1 MSITGVS
8 LLWFLGAMLM
18 SFVITVILE
27 KKYIPF
33 LMRIKMGQNILE
45 IGPRWHKNKQG
56 TPTMGG
62 IFFIAAIYITVFIL
76 SIVQAVTEGEL
87 SILILLLFM
96 FINGLIGFA
105 DDYVKFIKK
114 RNKGL
119 SAMQKM
125 VCQFAAAALFLLSME
140 LGGYL
145 DTSVVLP
152 FSDIE
157 IELGIF
163 YYILSLF
170 FIVFMTNSVNLT
182 DGIDGLCAS
191 VTLVVMVL
199 FGSMSMALSA
209 AAGVCN
215 ITRLVLFGAIAGGMF
230 GFLVYNFHPARIFM
244 GDTGSLFLGS
254 AVVGAAYLFNQPF
267 IALVAGIIY
276 VCESLSVVIQ
286 VISFKLTGKRV
297 FKMSPIHHH
306 FEMCGWGEIKIVA
319 VFTVL
324 TVVFSVLAYFMFV

>member
-1 MSITGVS
+1 MSITGKS
-8 LLWFLGAMLM
+8 ILWILAAAVL

-27 KKYIPF
+27 KKFIPL
-33 LMRIKMGQNILE
+33 LMRIKMGQKILE
-45 IGPRWHKNKQG
+45 IGPRWHKSKEG

-62 IFFIAAIYITVFIL
+62 IFFISAIYITVIAMAGYFAIMNNDISL
-76 SIVQAVTEGEL
+76 
-87 SILILLLFM
+87 LILMVFM

-119 SAMQKM
+119 SPMQKM
-125 VCQFAAAALFLLSME
+125 IFQFASAAMFLLSLEMADI
-140 LGGYL
+140 L
-145 DTSVVLP
+145 DTSLAIP
-152 FSDIE
+152 FTDVRW
-157 IELGIF
+157 ELGMV
-163 YYILSLF
+163 YYFLSLF

-191 VTLVVMVL
+191 VTLVVSIL
-199 FGSMSMALSA
+199 FA
-209 AAGVCN
+209 AISAGVSVSLGMCDVSK
-215 ITRLVLFGAIAGGMF
+215 LVLFGALIGGML

-254 AVVGAAYLFNQPF
+254 AVVGAAYIFNVPLV
-267 IALVAGIIY
+267 ALVAGLIY
-276 VCESLSVVIQ
+276 VIESLSVVIQ

-324 TVVFSVLAYFMFV
+324 TVVFSILSYLLFI